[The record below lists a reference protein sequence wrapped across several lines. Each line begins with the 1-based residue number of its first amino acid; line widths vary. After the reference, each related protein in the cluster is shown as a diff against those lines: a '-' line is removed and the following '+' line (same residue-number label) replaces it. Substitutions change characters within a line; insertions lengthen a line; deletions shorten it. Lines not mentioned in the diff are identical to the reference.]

1 MAGTPR
7 ALEVAAGL
15 ARCYWHGRRGDG
27 ERARAEL
34 VSLGPVWHKMGQALA
49 ARPDVVGRRW
59 ADHLR
64 PLQNES
70 APFPFAEAAMVMN
83 DDLECDCRDLF
94 RFHDAQGNEVAMN
107 EDPPAVGVG
116 SLGQVYRASPRRGPH
131 KNKQIALKVQRPGA
145 LESVTS
151 DAALIRG
158 TGRVEE
164 GLGGPRSVF
173 REVAEA
179 VTTALLQELD
189 YEKEAQNAAE
199 FAQVALEVPQVAVPL
214 PIDA

>member
-27 ERARAEL
+27 ERASAEL

-94 RFHDAQGNEVAMN
+94 
-107 EDPPAVGVG
+107 
-116 SLGQVYRASPRRGPH
+116 
-131 KNKQIALKVQRPGA
+131 
-145 LESVTS
+145 
-151 DAALIRG
+151 
-158 TGRVEE
+158 
-164 GLGGPRSVF
+164 
-173 REVAEA
+173 
-179 VTTALLQELD
+179 
-189 YEKEAQNAAE
+189 
-199 FAQVALEVPQVAVPL
+199 
-214 PIDA
+214 